1 MPLIEVY
8 NRLAYTD
15 FRFGDSPVDQIQVK
29 ERRLARPPGS
39 GVQKAETASRRDH
52 EPFGGVIMGA
62 RRPGF
67 TLIELL
73 VVIAIIAVLIGLLL
87 PAVQKVREAANRA
100 KCANNLKQIGL
111 AVHNFHDSYGILP
124 SIGAWNKYF
133 RNNDW
138 PALSC
143 GGGLTSP
150 DGAQGSLFVHLL
162 PYLEQNNLFQKFY
175 AVGPIGGKVDAF
187 NAYDALTTTQAP
199 MFLCPSDKT
208 NSTYTIAAGGTSYAS
223 GSYAGNVMVFNP
235 VKMRSLVAAM
245 PDGTSNTVIMAE
257 RLLYC
262 DVSIQL
268 DYTSA
273 GYHFIGP
280 AWAWIYPDHG
290 DGALWAA
297 FGWRSAKVSGSGTLD
312 DLRIDFSDAT
322 NLPFQV
328 NVTPQTCDIFI
339 TQSVHAAMQVALGDG
354 SVRGCAGS
362 MSKATWIA
370 ACTPNDGQPLGS
382 DWD

>member
-1 MPLIEVY
+1 MRV
-8 NRLAYTD
+8 
-15 FRFGDSPVDQIQVK
+15 
-29 ERRLARPPGS
+29 
-39 GVQKAETASRRDH
+39 H
-52 EPFGGVIMGA
+52 
-62 RRPGF
+62 RPGF

-100 KCANNLKQIGL
+100 KCSNNLKQIGL
-111 AVHNFHDSYGILP
+111 AVHSFHDSYGVLP
-124 SIGAWNKYF
+124 SIGSWNKYF
-133 RNNDW
+133 RGNSY

-150 DGAQGSLFVHLL
+150 DGAQGSWLVHLL

-175 AVGPIGGKVDAF
+175 GVGSIGSTTDGF
-187 NAYDALTTTQAP
+187 NAYDALTTTQVP
-199 MFLCPSDKT
+199 LFLCPSDKT
-208 NSTYTIAAGGTSYAS
+208 NSTDTMAEGGTAYAS

-245 PDGTSNTVIMAE
+245 PDGTSNTVMVAE
-257 RLLYC
+257 RILYC

-268 DYTSA
+268 DFSSA
-273 GYHFIGP
+273 GSHFTGP

-290 DGALWAA
+290 DGTLWSAY
-297 FGWRSAKVSGSGTLD
+297 GWRSAKVSGSGTVD
-312 DLRIDFSDAT
+312 DLRTDFADASA
-322 NLPFQV
+322 PFQV
-328 NVTPQTCDIFI
+328 NTRPSTCDIFI

-354 SVRGCAGS
+354 SVRACAGS
-362 MSKATWIA
+362 MSKTTWVE